1 MTLGT
6 HTRHSLDYGVSRR
19 EEETII
25 KVDISKLNIKINIDS
40 KTGINYC
47 TVDNLKAYRN
57 CHDFI
62 YSEFLF

>member
-6 HTRHSLDYGVSRR
+6 HIRHSLDYGISRR
-19 EEETII
+19 EEENII

-40 KTGINYC
+40 KTGINYG
-47 TVDNLKAYRN
+47 TIDNLKAYRN

-62 YSEFLF
+62 NSEFLF